1 MSNRAFEWHHHR
13 FYRIKRHISLFQI
26 IGAALFGL
34 SIWVRTEPG
43 FVDWVNKLEIRV
55 FFIGI
60 YILIAVGIIVM
71 GLSFLGCLSSLMEN
85 ALALYIFIGSQILG
99 FVLSVVGSAVLLNF
113 STMQSSLQPMIRDVM
128 TRFVMTSEYP
138 RSSAVL
144 RMIQESV
151 SLFTFCLYDS
161 WYNELPVY
169 RSVVVELTDQMTIWI
184 STSPFHHNAVTQS
197 QEMLSFS
204 GVLTR

>member
-1 MSNRAFEWHHHR
+1 M
-13 FYRIKRHISLFQI
+13 
-26 IGAALFGL
+26 FGL

-43 FVDWVNKLEIRV
+43 FVDWINKLEIRV

-85 ALALYIFIGSQILG
+85 ALALYVFIGSQILG

-138 RSSAVL
+138 RSTAIL
-144 RMIQESV
+144 KMIQEAV
-151 SLFTFCLYDS
+151 SLRFVYKPYDS
-161 WYNELPVY
+161 
-169 RSVVVELTDQMTIWI
+169 
-184 STSPFHHNAVTQS
+184 
-197 QEMLSFS
+197 
-204 GVLTR
+204 

>member
-1 MSNRAFEWHHHR
+1 M
-13 FYRIKRHISLFQI
+13 
-26 IGAALFGL
+26 FGL

-55 FFIGI
+55 FFVGV

-85 ALALYIFIGSQILG
+85 VLALYTFIGSQILG
-99 FVLSVVGSAVLLNF
+99 FVLSVVGAAVLLNF
-113 STMQSSLQPMIRDVM
+113 STMQSNLQPMIRDVM
-128 TRFVMTSEYP
+128 KRFVMTSENP

-151 SLFTFCLYDS
+151 SLRFCVI
-161 WYNELPVY
+161 E
-169 RSVVVELTDQMTIWI
+169 MT
-184 STSPFHHNAVTQS
+184 HK
-197 QEMLSFS
+197 
-204 GVLTR
+204 R

>member
-1 MSNRAFEWHHHR
+1 M
-13 FYRIKRHISLFQI
+13 
-26 IGAALFGL
+26 FGL

-43 FVDWVNKLEIRV
+43 FIDWVNKLEIRV

-85 ALALYIFIGSQILG
+85 ALALHVFIGSQILG

-113 STMQSSLQPMIRDVM
+113 STMQSSLQPMIKDVV

-138 RSSAVL
+138 RSYAIL
-144 RMIQESV
+144 KMIQEAV
-151 SLFTFCLYDS
+151 SFYYLFT
-161 WYNELPVY
+161 
-169 RSVVVELTDQMTIWI
+169 I
-184 STSPFHHNAVTQS
+184 
-197 QEMLSFS
+197 
-204 GVLTR
+204 

>member
-1 MSNRAFEWHHHR
+1 MQSGVDSRAYDETKLTKQISC
-13 FYRIKRHISLFQI
+13 IKYTLLCFNIVTWI
-26 IGAALFGL
+26 VGAALFGL

-43 FVDWVNKLEIRV
+43 FVDWINKLEIRV

-85 ALALYIFIGSQILG
+85 ALALYVFIGSQILG

-138 RSSAVL
+138 RSSAIL
-144 RMIQESV
+144 RMIQEAV
-151 SLFTFCLYDS
+151 SLLFTFVTHEITIYEPTSCLDRLLWS
-161 WYNELPVY
+161 
-169 RSVVVELTDQMTIWI
+169 
-184 STSPFHHNAVTQS
+184 
-197 QEMLSFS
+197 
-204 GVLTR
+204 